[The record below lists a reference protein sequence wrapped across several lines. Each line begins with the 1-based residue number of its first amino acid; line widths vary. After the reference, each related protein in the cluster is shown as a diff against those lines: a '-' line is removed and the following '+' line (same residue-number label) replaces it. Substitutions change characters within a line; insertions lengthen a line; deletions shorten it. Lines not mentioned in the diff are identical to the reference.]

1 MSNLRFTLYLVL
13 IFLVACRQESSL
25 ERALAA
31 SGDNRKE
38 LELVLDY
45 FRGDSL
51 KYKAACFLIENM
63 PGAFAVDEKIVAACQ
78 PFYQMYDSLSHT
90 YDYDSLSIYDQYP
103 SGKDWGRQ
111 IDGKRM
117 SIPETIL
124 LKLFV
129 ITFCLIARKTV
140 CWWIVHAR
148 YSTVGITDSFLP
160 IPEKI

>member
-63 PGAFAVDEKIVAACQ
+63 PGAFAVDEKIMAACQ

-103 SGKDWGRQ
+103 RGK
-111 IDGKRM
+111 
-117 SIPETIL
+117 E
-124 LKLFV
+124 V
-129 ITFCLIARKTV
+129 V
-140 CWWIVHAR
+140 
-148 YSTVGITDSFLP
+148 
-160 IPEKI
+160 

>member
-63 PGAFAVDEKIVAACQ
+63 PGAMIHCRI
-78 PFYQMYDSLSHT
+78 PTIMILCLYT
-90 YDYDSLSIYDQYP
+90 T
-103 SGKDWGRQ
+103 
-111 IDGKRM
+111 
-117 SIPETIL
+117 SIPG
-124 LKLFV
+124 V
-129 ITFCLIARKTV
+129 KTGEG
-140 CWWIVHAR
+140 R
-148 YSTVGITDSFLP
+148 
-160 IPEKI
+160 

>member
-103 SGKDWGRQ
+103 RGKDWGRQ
-111 IDGKRM
+111 IDSLWNAYSSYNNEKLKKDM
-117 SIPETIL
+117 CIDIKTIKASWL
-124 LKLFV
+124 ITEIEQAFRVWKENVYTRNLF
-129 ITFCLIARKTV
+129 F
-140 CWWIVHAR
+140 
-148 YSTVGITDSFLP
+148 
-160 IPEKI
+160 

>member
-63 PGAFAVDEKIVAACQ
+63 PGAFAVDEKLWQLA
-78 PFYQMYDSLSHT
+78 SLSTKCMIHCRIPT
-90 YDYDSLSIYDQYP
+90 IMILCLYTT
-103 SGKDWGRQ
+103 
-111 IDGKRM
+111 
-117 SIPETIL
+117 SIPG
-124 LKLFV
+124 V
-129 ITFCLIARKTV
+129 KTGEG
-140 CWWIVHAR
+140 R
-148 YSTVGITDSFLP
+148 
-160 IPEKI
+160 

>member
-78 PFYQMYDSLSHT
+78 PFYQMIHCRIPTIMILCLYT
-90 YDYDSLSIYDQYP
+90 T
-103 SGKDWGRQ
+103 
-111 IDGKRM
+111 
-117 SIPETIL
+117 SIPG
-124 LKLFV
+124 V
-129 ITFCLIARKTV
+129 KTGEG
-140 CWWIVHAR
+140 R
-148 YSTVGITDSFLP
+148 
-160 IPEKI
+160 

>member
-51 KYKAACFLIENM
+51 KYKAAC
-63 PGAFAVDEKIVAACQ
+63 
-78 PFYQMYDSLSHT
+78 
-90 YDYDSLSIYDQYP
+90 
-103 SGKDWGRQ
+103 
-111 IDGKRM
+111 
-117 SIPETIL
+117 
-124 LKLFV
+124 
-129 ITFCLIARKTV
+129 
-140 CWWIVHAR
+140 
-148 YSTVGITDSFLP
+148 
-160 IPEKI
+160 